1 MLSALACAL
10 VATVGYGVGTVLQAS
25 GARRVS
31 RAEHLDVWL
40 LARLAGQL
48 PYLSGLA
55 LDAVGFAAALVALRE
70 LPLFVVQAAIA
81 GSLGVT
87 AVTASFV
94 LGVKLGPSDKRALV
108 VLLLGLALLG
118 VSARSEPATHLTGV
132 GGWLLSAGVIVVAA
146 AGVVAARSGRSS
158 GIALAACAGLG
169 FAGTAIAARGLVIP
183 SPFWHVVS
191 DPVVFALVAYG
202 ACGILMFAS
211 ALQRAAV
218 TAAAAMMVVVETV
231 VPAIVGLS
239 ALGDRTRPHL
249 EVVAALGFVLAVA
262 ASLALSRFTEPV
274 QLIEHTP

>member
-25 GARRVS
+25 GARRVL

-48 PYLSGLA
+48 RYLSGLA

-94 LGVKLGPSDKRALV
+94 FGVKLQASDKRAV
-108 VLLLGLALLG
+108 AVLLAGLALLG
-118 VSARSEPATHLTGV
+118 VSARSEPATHLTGA
-132 GGWLLSAGVIVVAA
+132 GGWILAAGVIVVAA
-146 AGVVAARSGRSS
+146 AGVFAARSGRSS

-169 FAGTAIAARGLVIP
+169 FAGTAIAARGVVVP
-183 SPFWHVVS
+183 SPFWHVVF
-191 DPVVFALVAYG
+191 DPVAFALVAYG

-218 TAAAAMMVVVETV
+218 TSAAAVMVVVETV

-262 ASLALSRFTEPV
+262 ASLALARFTEPV
-274 QLIEHTP
+274 QLVDHAP